1 MTLSWKLLGWEFAS
15 NFIFCPLDFVHKL
28 LLLFLFLLFFLK
40 RTMIMSKL
48 RGPSGMW
55 MSSKVCSL
63 CRSSMTVIII
73 Q

>member
-15 NFIFCPLDFVHKL
+15 NFIFFPLDFVHKL
-28 LLLFLFLLFFLK
+28 LSFFFLK
-40 RTMIMSKL
+40 RTMIICEL

-63 CRSSMTVIII
+63 CRSSVTVIII